1 MKIEHRFT
9 DPTKDAYSEMD
20 FSRTS
25 SEIRNPDGTIVF
37 SQHDIEI
44 PGGWSQVAADVIAQ
58 KYFRKAGVPA
68 RLKKVKESMQKQGI
82 DLLVSHDPANMNYL
96 TGYDA
101 WSFYYAQC
109 VLVHINEDEPICFLR
124 AQDAGGGY
132 IKTYVQHKNIIAYDE
147 KYIHTWPLHPYQYLV
162 EIIKDRKWDKLCVG
176 VEMDAHYY
184 TAFCH
189 EKIKQ
194 GLPNAKVIDSDR
206 LVNWA
211 RLVKSNA
218 EISYMKSAALISQKG
233 MRTALEVINPGVRQC
248 DAVGEIQKSLFY
260 GTEEFGGEYS
270 SIATLLPTGKGTS
283 ASHLTAT
290 QDKFVEGEA
299 TIIELSGVYKRYHAP
314 MARTVL
320 LGKPDQLKIDT
331 MKKTIEALEAGIS
344 AVKPGNTADDVAQAF
359 WKILDKYGIDKKSRT
374 GYSIGIGYPPD
385 WGEHTLNIYKG
396 DMTILEPNVCFHMI
410 AVMQFGD
417 WGVEA
422 SEAIRVTENG
432 SELFC
437 DMSKELHIK

>member
-1 MKIEHRFT
+1 
-9 DPTKDAYSEMD
+9 MD
-20 FSRTS
+20 FTLEEYKQRLLK
-25 SEIRNPDGTIVF
+25 V
-37 SQHDIEI
+37 
-44 PGGWSQVAADVIAQ
+44 Q
-58 KYFRKAGVPA
+58 KMM
-68 RLKKVKESMQKQGI
+68 LDQGI
-82 DLLVSHDPANMNYL
+82 ELLISHDTNNINYL

-109 VLVHINEDEPICFLR
+109 VLVHVNAEEPICFVR
-124 AQDAGGGY
+124 DQDSGGAHLKTY
-132 IKTYVQHKNIIAYDE
+132 IKKENIVVYDE
-147 KYIHTWPLHPYQYLV
+147 EYIHTWPKHPYDYLV
-162 EIIKDRKWDKLCVG
+162 KIIKEKNWDKLSIG
-176 VEMDAHYY
+176 LEMDAHYF
-184 TAFCH
+184 TAFCY

-194 GLPNAKVIDSDR
+194 GLPNAKIKDSNR

-211 RLVKSNA
+211 RLIKSNN
-218 EISYMKSAALISQKG
+218 EINFMKCAAKISEIG
-233 MRTALEVINPGVRQC
+233 MKTAYDTIKPGVRQC
-248 DAVGEIQKSLFY
+248 DAVGEIQKALFY
-260 GTEEFGGEYS
+260 GTSEYGGEYS

-290 QDKFVEGEA
+290 QEKFVEGEA

-331 MKKTIEALEAGIS
+331 MKKTIEALDAGIN
-344 AVKPGNTADDVAQAF
+344 VTKPGNTANDVAQAF
-359 WKILDKYGIDKKSRT
+359 WKVLDKYGIEKKSRT

-396 DMTILEPNVCFHMI
+396 DMTVLKPNVCFHMI

-422 SEAIRVTENG
+422 SEAIRVTDKG
-432 SELFC
+432 AELFC
-437 DMSKELHIK
+437 NFSKDLHVKS